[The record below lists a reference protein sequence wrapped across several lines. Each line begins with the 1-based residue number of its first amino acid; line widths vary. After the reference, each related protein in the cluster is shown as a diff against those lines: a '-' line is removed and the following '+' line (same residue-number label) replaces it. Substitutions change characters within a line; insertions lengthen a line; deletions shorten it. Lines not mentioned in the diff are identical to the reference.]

1 MENAISILVAG
12 NGTAYKNGKKLI
24 NVTEFTKVL
33 YSSATE
39 TVITLSDA
47 AAADTVTI
55 THASVG
61 SNSGTFQDLVQDA
74 VEKAYQAPGSIQAV
88 DVSTYAVSEVAIA

>member
-1 MENAISILVAG
+1 MDIAISILVAG

-24 NVTEFTKVL
+24 NVTDFVKVL

-39 TVITLSDA
+39 TKLITNNALDE
-47 AAADTVTI
+47 VTI

-61 SNSGTFQDLVQDA
+61 SNAGTFQDLVQDA
-74 VEKAYQAPGSIQAV
+74 VELAYQAPGSIPAV
-88 DVSTYAVSEVAIA
+88 DVLSLIHI

>member
-1 MENAISILVAG
+1 MDIAISILVAG

-24 NVTEFTKVL
+24 NVTDFVKVL

-39 TVITLSDA
+39 TKLITNNALDE
-47 AAADTVTI
+47 VTI

-61 SNSGTFQDLVQDA
+61 CLLYTSPSPRDRQKSRMPSSA
-74 VEKAYQAPGSIQAV
+74 
-88 DVSTYAVSEVAIA
+88 

>member
-12 NGTAYKNGKKLI
+12 NATAYKNGTKLI
-24 NVTEFTKVL
+24 NVTNFVKAIYV
-33 YSSATE
+33 SATS
-39 TVITLSDA
+39 TKLITNDA
-47 AAADTVTI
+47 LDEVTI

-74 VEKAYQAPGSIQAV
+74 VERAYQAPGSIQAV

>member
-12 NGTAYKNGKKLI
+12 NATAYKNGKKLI

-39 TVITLSDA
+39 TKITVSDA
-47 AAADTVTI
+47 AAADVVTI
-55 THASVG
+55 THATVG
-61 SNSGTFQDLVQDA
+61 ANEGTFQDLVQTA
-74 VEKAYQAPGSIQAV
+74 VEKAYLSPGSIQEV

>member
-24 NVTEFTKVL
+24 NVTNFVKAIYV
-33 YSSATE
+33 SATS
-39 TVITLSDA
+39 TKLITDNALDE
-47 AAADTVTI
+47 VTI

-74 VEKAYQAPGSIQAV
+74 VEKAFQEPGSIPAL

>member
-1 MENAISILVAG
+1 MDIAISILVAG

-24 NVTEFTKVL
+24 NVTDFVKVL

-39 TVITLSDA
+39 TKLITNNALDE
-47 AAADTVTI
+47 VTI

-61 SNSGTFQDLVQDA
+61 SNAGTFQDLVQDA
-74 VEKAYQAPGSIQAV
+74 VELAYQAPGSIPAV
-88 DVSTYAVSEVAIA
+88 DVSTYAVSEVTVL

>member
-1 MENAISILVAG
+1 MENAISILVAS

-24 NVTEFTKVL
+24 NVTDFVKAIYV
-33 YSSATE
+33 SATS
-39 TVITLSDA
+39 TKIITNNVLDE
-47 AAADTVTI
+47 VTI

-61 SNSGTFQDLVQDA
+61 SNAGTFQDLVQDA
-74 VEKAYQAPGSIQAV
+74 VELAYQAPGSIPAV

>member
-24 NVTEFTKVL
+24 NVTNFVKAIYV
-33 YSSATE
+33 SATS
-39 TVITLSDA
+39 TKLITNNALDE
-47 AAADTVTI
+47 VTI
-55 THASVG
+55 THATVG

-74 VEKAYQAPGSIQAV
+74 VEKAFQAPGSIPAV
-88 DVSTYAVSEVAIA
+88 DVSTYAVTEVAIA

>member
-1 MENAISILVAG
+1 MDIAISILVAG

-24 NVTEFTKVL
+24 NVTDFVKVL

-39 TVITLSDA
+39 TKLITSDNA
-47 AAADTVTI
+47 LDEVTI

-61 SNSGTFQDLVQDA
+61 SNAGTFQDLVQDA
-74 VEKAYQAPGSIQAV
+74 VELAYQAPGSIPAV
-88 DVSTYAVSEVAIA
+88 DVSTYAVSEVTVL